1 LRCRCCETSPAKCEP
16 EATSLENALVLVA
29 AGGTGGHLF
38 PAEATST
45 ALRARGL
52 EVELVTDSR
61 AAKYGGAFP
70 ARAIHE
76 IAAATPSGKS
86 PLLRARAAVVLAGG
100 TFQAWRLVRR
110 VRPAAVL
117 GFGGYPTVPPILAAT
132 LAGVPTILHEANA
145 VMGRANRFL
154 APRVDR
160 IAKGFDALGGVGAS
174 IAAKARLTGNPV
186 RPMVLEA
193 AKLDFPDFDDGRLR
207 LLVTGGSQGA
217 RIMSDIV
224 PAAIEL
230 MPEQARRKLVLVQQ
244 ARSEDLSRV
253 REVYAR
259 LGIDAEIE
267 PFFTDLPMRIARSHL
282 VVGRAGA
289 STVSELAVIGRPAIL
304 VPLPHS
310 LDQDQAA
317 NAREFS
323 ACGAGTVIA
332 QSAFSP
338 QWLATFLCEALAD
351 PEGLARSA
359 AEAKRTGIV
368 DAADRLAQ
376 LVLETIAEPRKS
388 P

>member
-1 LRCRCCETSPAKCEP
+1 MSP
-16 EATSLENALVLVA
+16 LVLVA

-38 PAEATST
+38 PAEATSA

-86 PLLRARAAVVLAGG
+86 PLASARAAVVLAAG
-100 TFQAWRLVRR
+100 TVQAWRLVRR

-160 IAKGFDALGGVGAS
+160 IAKGFDALGGVDAA

-193 AKLDFPDFDDGRLR
+193 AGLAFPAFDDGRLR
-207 LLVTGGSQGA
+207 LLITGGSQGA

-230 MPEQARRKLVLVQQ
+230 MPEDARSRLVVVQQ
-244 ARSEDLSRV
+244 ARSEDLARV
-253 REVYAR
+253 RETYAR
-259 LGIDAEIE
+259 LGIEAEVE
-267 PFFTDLPMRIARSHL
+267 PFFADLPLRIARSHL

-289 STVSELAVIGRPAIL
+289 STVSELSVIGRPAIL

-317 NAREFS
+317 NAREF
-323 ACGAGTVIA
+323 AVRGAGTVID
-332 QSAFSP
+332 QTAFSP
-338 QWLATFLCEALAD
+338 RWLATFLCEALSD
-351 PEGLARSA
+351 PERLARSA
-359 AEAKRTGIV
+359 AEATRTGIT